1 MSVSLQSEAIDVA
14 AEYVQLV
21 GDSPGAAVATFTGYV
36 RNHSDAHAVTELE
49 LEHYPEMARKV
60 LENLGQSAAKR
71 FGLSNW
77 RIVHRFGRLAVSET
91 IVWVGAVA
99 DHRGEAISACE
110 LMMDTLKTDAPFWKR
125 EQGPAG
131 EQWVANR
138 DSDTERRARWQ
149 SGDVQRSF
157 VTYAAAR
164 LPCRSPR
171 AMSASGMSVKTVATF
186 ITSTRR

>member
-1 MSVSLQSEAIDVA
+1 MSVALQSEAIDVA
-14 AEYVQLV
+14 AEYTQLV
-21 GDSPGAAVATFTGYV
+21 GDRPGAAVVTFTGYV
-36 RNHSDAHAVTELE
+36 RDHSDQHAVTELE

-60 LENLGQSAAKR
+60 LWDLGQLAAER

-77 RIVHRFGRLAVSET
+77 RIVHRFGPLGVSET

-131 EQWVANR
+131 EQWVASR
-138 DSDTERRARWQ
+138 DSDIARRARWQ
-149 SGDVQRSF
+149 SGEAQ
-157 VTYAAAR
+157 
-164 LPCRSPR
+164 
-171 AMSASGMSVKTVATF
+171 
-186 ITSTRR
+186 

>member
-1 MSVSLQSEAIDVA
+1 VSVSLQSEAIDVA
-14 AEYVQLV
+14 AEYAQLV

-36 RNHSDAHAVTELE
+36 RDHSDQQAVTELE

-60 LENLGQSAAKR
+60 LEDLGRSAAAR

-77 RIVHRFGRLAVSET
+77 RIVHRFGRLSVLET

-131 EQWVANR
+131 EQWVVSR
-138 DSDTERRARWQ
+138 ESDAERRVRWR
-149 SGDVQRSF
+149 SGEAQ
-157 VTYAAAR
+157 
-164 LPCRSPR
+164 
-171 AMSASGMSVKTVATF
+171 
-186 ITSTRR
+186 

>member
-1 MSVSLQSEAIDVA
+1 MSVSLKSEAIDVA
-14 AEYVQLV
+14 AEYAELI
-21 GDSPGAAVATFTGYV
+21 GDQPGAAVATFTGHV
-36 RNHSDAHAVTELE
+36 RGHAEGQAVTALE
-49 LEHYPEMARKV
+49 LEHYPEMARKI
-60 LENLGQSAAKR
+60 LENLGQSAAER

-131 EQWVANR
+131 EQWVASR

-149 SGDVQRSF
+149 SGDAQ
-157 VTYAAAR
+157 
-164 LPCRSPR
+164 
-171 AMSASGMSVKTVATF
+171 
-186 ITSTRR
+186 